1 MNINKRSLCNQSVTC
16 LLGQFSV
23 SSLDCTD
30 FPSVISSAINILL
43 REFEFACDPA
53 FLIMSRTSW
62 PSVNQVTGP
71 SPYIMDLIK
80 SADQVIDTI
89 KPLVDQKKYLRNLLD
104 KACRLAQLN
113 ICEILL
119 TPF

>member
-1 MNINKRSLCNQSVTC
+1 
-16 LLGQFSV
+16 
-23 SSLDCTD
+23 
-30 FPSVISSAINILL
+30 
-43 REFEFACDPA
+43 
-53 FLIMSRTSW
+53 
-62 PSVNQVTGP
+62 
-71 SPYIMDLIK
+71 MDLIK